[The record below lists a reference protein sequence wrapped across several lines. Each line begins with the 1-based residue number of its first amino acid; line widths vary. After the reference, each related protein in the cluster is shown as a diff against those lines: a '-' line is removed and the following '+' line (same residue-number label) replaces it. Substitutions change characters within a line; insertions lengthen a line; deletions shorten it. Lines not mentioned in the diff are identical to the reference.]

1 MYAKK
6 IQGILFKRGKNGNSQ
21 RGGMLNIKKGSKA
34 ETIVIPDE
42 SACGGRD
49 PVSSKLMFLWI
60 PDSRFAT
67 SGMTGLMLPPKMQLT
82 TDYFVSHVSNSWS
95 LLSA

>member
-1 MYAKK
+1 MYIKK

-21 RGGMLNIKKGSKA
+21 RGGMLNAKKGSKA

-49 PVSSKLMFLWI
+49 PWFDRLTTLSEVEGVSSNEWFCWI
-60 PDSRFAT
+60 LRRRRT
-67 SGMTGLMLPPKMQLT
+67 ERLPE
-82 TDYFVSHVSNSWS
+82 
-95 LLSA
+95 

>member
-1 MYAKK
+1 MKDLLVYAKK

-42 SACGGRD
+42 SACSGRD
-49 PVSSKLMFLWI
+49 PVSRNEWFCWI
-60 PDSRFAT
+60 PDSRYAP
-67 SGMTGLMLPPKMQLT
+67 SGMTGLVLPL
-82 TDYFVSHVSNSWS
+82 
-95 LLSA
+95 